1 MVIVSIDFKV
11 PNPGSRGFSLPA
23 GLAYAPPTENIYG
36 PGQRLL
42 SYLATSLLSSL
53 AT

>member
-1 MVIVSIDFKV
+1 MVMVIVSIKHLAGA
-11 PNPGSRGFSLPA
+11 NPGLRGFSLPA

-42 SYLATSLLSSL
+42 SYFAT
-53 AT
+53 